1 VFQEPIL
8 GNPLLK
14 RRLIDKEVIDAVTLL
29 RRSLPRRGTDG
40 KQTTESANEFMH
52 NGGLADA

>member
-8 GNPLLK
+8 SNPLLK
-14 RRLIDKEVIDAVTLL
+14 SPLIDKEVINTVTFL

-52 NGGLADA
+52 NSGLADA